1 LREDVVSTRCL
12 FHTVLSAAGLATPEE
27 FVLSLEHQGS
37 TETLATDPDRCVYA
51 EAVTPQNVLNLIQ
64 KRQPEL
70 VSQHACDQTR
80 RAVWIGHHKLIETAE
95 NPPQLYDVQDD
106 PSESL
111 DLSEIFPE
119 MVESFQDSLSAFSQ
133 DAEEHQAL
141 YSQARATGFDDP
153 EVRRRLKDLG
163 YLEE

>member
-1 LREDVVSTRCL
+1 M
-12 FHTVLSAAGLATPEE
+12 
-27 FVLSLEHQGS
+27 
-37 TETLATDPDRCVYA
+37 YA
-51 EAVTPQNVLNLIQ
+51 EAVPPQNVLNLIQ

-80 RAVWIGHHKLIETAE
+80 RAVWVGNHKLIETDQ

-106 PSESL
+106 PSENL

-119 MVESFQDSLSAFSQ
+119 MVESLQDSLLAFSQ
-133 DAEEHQAL
+133 DANEHQAL
-141 YSQARATGFDDP
+141 YSQARASGFDDP